1 MKKGMMMLWIVFILK
16 GLHSEKLLVWVEK
29 GNGSVYSPSERISIN
44 VLPHISGYL
53 YVYNI
58 DAEGHVHILFPKNG
72 IKNYVN
78 AGRIYRLPYDFGLDV
93 EWVAGENPGIEYV
106 YAFITPYPIPYISET
121 RFVPLSP
128 DEYYYDDGILICYRF
143 FPPHF
148 FPRIYFYGWAYFYV
162 RPYYYVYHPIPWYCY
177 DCHHPRILFYFCFDF
192 CPIYII
198 EFDDCCTYTCYPR
211 YYKTYRYKYRI
222 RPIYREIS
230 PKKVREYKE
239 IEKKYKNYD
248 KPPLWETSNPLK
260 ERKEDLYEKEV
271 IKEKSIPSIQ
281 NPYKEQKERKFEKNY
296 EFYKEDRKNIVEKDE
311 NRSYN
316 YKALKNKKR

>member
-1 MKKGMMMLWIVFILK
+1 MKKIMMMLLSILIFK
-16 GLHSEKLLVWVEK
+16 GLHSEKILVWVEK
-29 GNGSVYSPSERISIN
+29 GNGSIYSPSERISIN
-44 VLPHISGYL
+44 VLPHVSGYL

-58 DAEGHVHILFPKNG
+58 DSEGHVHILFPKNG

-78 AGRIYRLPYDFGLDV
+78 AGKIYRLPYDFGLDV

-106 YAFITPYPIPYISET
+106 YAFITPYPVPYISET
-121 RFVPLSP
+121 WFIPLSP
-128 DEYYYDDGILICYRF
+128 DEYYYDDGILVCYRF

-162 RPYYYVYHPIPWYCY
+162 RPYVYHPIPWYCY

-198 EFDDCCTYTCYPR
+198 EFHDCCTYTCYPR

-239 IEKKYKNYD
+239 IEKKYRNYD
-248 KPPLWETSNPLK
+248 KPSIWETSNPLR
-260 ERKEDLYEKEV
+260 EKED
-271 IKEKSIPSIQ
+271 KSNLI
-281 NPYKEQKERKFEKNY
+281 EKN
-296 EFYKEDRKNIVEKDE
+296 EK
-311 NRSYN
+311 RTYN